1 MARKNQRRGPKFD
14 PLAADEF
21 TVRDL
26 AARITALGRWIRSP
40 GFHGGQARAQALD
53 ELAFLRENVWWRQYK
68 RWRKTLDTAA
78 WNAALEWVKLDREET
93 EQELLETLARSIRR
107 IAVTDKKGHAVRME
121 TDEEYLD
128 RLRRIRSSFRAGP
141 VV

>member
-14 PLAADEF
+14 PLGAKDL

-26 AARITALGRWIRSP
+26 AARVAALGQWVRSP

-53 ELAFLRENVWWRQYK
+53 ERDFLKEHIWWLQYK

-78 WNAALEWVKLDREET
+78 WDAALEWVKLDREET
-93 EQELLETLARSIRR
+93 EQELLETLARSVRR

-128 RLRRIRSSFRAGP
+128 RLRRIRSSFRAGS
-141 VV
+141 VL

>member
-21 TVRDL
+21 TARDL

-53 ELAFLRENVWWRQYK
+53 ELAFLRENVWWRQYQ